1 MNKKNSGL
9 LNISALLITSFMSAL
24 LISSCNNNDNSNND
38 SSNSFT
44 SELENSTSS
53 HQEENSSTSSTE
65 GKFVQIDDVSKL
77 FETYETD
84 SDYNYVVDF
93 KYDVVQSR
101 EYIGGDEKEYMYDG
115 HNLQID
121 FAYDNSHYVDY
132 LVYDNDKESWVYY
145 LDDGSQKDYQYLDE
159 ENKYFFQYYSTVD
172 RFELASSN
180 ENGDVLIDW
189 EGNFVYD
196 LENKK
201 CKPVD
206 SEALT
211 YVCKQIFGDNS
222 NEYWEKLEIS
232 WADNYITH
240 VNAVSILDEQVYYFD
255 ISLTDHGYA
264 TVDVS
269 NIESQPYV
277 NPNQPYFKD
286 RETYTGGK
294 LSEAQAA
301 VFTNLFATTKDMNYT
316 SSIKWTL
323 VQNGKIYEENS
334 ITNTLKAVN
343 GNYEY
348 SYKNKNTSLPN
359 YDYIIDNASSLG
371 GANYYLDDGTQKKY
385 TLFGYGMDNYDAYMT
400 QFRFDR
406 ILLLNINPEDLIYD
420 EEKGYIT
427 AKDADTEASLCTAL
441 FQYSE
446 NYAGLRIYLKENDD
460 HTYSIDKI
468 LTSAY
473 VQSDSSIVS
482 VIKEYT
488 ITDIN
493 NTSITLP
500 EGVY

>member
-1 MNKKNSGL
+1 MNKKNYI
-9 LNISALLITSFMSAL
+9 NTLLITSL
-24 LISSCNNNDNSNND
+24 LSVFAISGCNNNNS
-38 SSNSFT
+38 SPSV
-44 SELENSTSS
+44 
-53 HQEENSSTSSTE
+53 EENSSSQTSDSSQTGDSSSSSSKE
-65 GKFVQIDDVSKL
+65 NYVHIDDVSKL

-101 EYIGGDEKEYMYDG
+101 EYIGGDEKEYMYAG

-132 LVYDNDKESWVYY
+132 LVYDEDKESWVYY

-159 ENKYFFQYYSTVD
+159 DNKYFFQFYSTVD

-189 EGNFVYD
+189 ENNFVYD

-206 SEALT
+206 SETLT
-211 YVCKQIFGDNS
+211 YVCKQIFGDNA

-232 WADNYITH
+232 WSDNYISH
-240 VNAVSILDEQVYYFD
+240 VDAISILNEQVYYFD
-255 ISLTDHGYA
+255 ISLVDHGYA

-269 NIESQPYV
+269 NINSQPYI

-294 LSEAQAA
+294 LSDAQAA
-301 VFTNLFATTKDMNYT
+301 VFTNLFATSNEMNYT
-316 SSIKWTL
+316 SSVKWTL
-323 VQNGKIYEENS
+323 VQNGKIYEENNL
-334 ITNTLKAVN
+334 TNTLKAVN

-348 SYKNKNTSLPN
+348 SYENGNTGLTN
-359 YDYIIDNASSLG
+359 HDYIVENESSLG
-371 GANYYLDDGTQKKY
+371 GANYYLDDGTQSNY
-385 TLFGYGMDNYDAYMT
+385 TLYGYGMENYDSYMS

-406 ILLLNINPEDLIYD
+406 ILLLNIDPEDLIYD
-420 EEKGYIT
+420 ETKGYIT
-427 AKDADTEASLCTAL
+427 AKDATTEASLCKAL

-468 LTSAY
+468 VTSAY
-473 VQSDSSIVS
+473 VQSDSSVVS
-482 VIKEYT
+482 IIKEYT
-488 ITDIN
+488 LTDIN
-493 NTSITLP
+493 TTTITLP
-500 EGVY
+500 EGVN